1 MLKQENLFKINGGL
15 ISIAEQE
22 NDPSRKIAKFLLC
35 PLDEPNANGKGIKK
49 SDLSQEQMDTL
60 IGQPLVTKVIYN
72 EQTKQYDFSGHLMKK
87 VWKYDES
94 GNLVKFSDFTS
105 TSPIGYHTAVSIEDI
120 DFNGVT
126 KPCLIAEVTLWT
138 RYYRA
143 MEVIERLGTNL
154 HTSWELSYGSSYKE
168 DGTDWLKNILFLAN
182 CALGTGVNPA
192 YKIAG
197 LLEEVAEEQEEN
209 DELSEALICD
219 LKEINEI
226 NDEDEEVNIE
236 KSSDEFQEENNDSS
250 IETENN
256 SVENKL
262 NNDLEEKGGI
272 VDMAE
277 NKVKAEVSSVTTN
290 DLYNK
295 LSVAINAIDTNRW
308 ICISRVYPYEFRVVG
323 YDWNAETDDDYIEF
337 KYVVNS
343 DESIS
348 IISETPVKMTFV
360 PSVQIDNQI
369 QEIQI
374 QLDGVNDEL
383 STKKTELSTKLD
395 EIVTLGESIQSLKDQ
410 LAEKETI
417 ISELEP
423 LRIEKAEAEAKKA
436 EEEKAEKKKC
446 LSEMLVSSKYFTQD
460 EVDTSEAI
468 QDAIANLDEPKVK
481 SILAEKVLEEAQ
493 KIKDETTED
502 AKKKEKTEVSE
513 VEISTD
519 INANQEYEYKNPASA
534 LLNYARR
541 NIKK

>member
-1 MLKQENLFKINGGL
+1 MDQENLFKINGGL

-22 NDPSRKIAKFLLC
+22 NDPSRKVAKFLLC
-35 PLDEPNANGKGIKK
+35 PLDESNANGKGIKK
-49 SDLSQEQMDTL
+49 SDLSEDQMNTL

-105 TSPIGYHTAVSIEDI
+105 TSPIGYHTKVSVEDI
-120 DFNGVT
+120 DFNGVV

-154 HTSWELSYGSSYKE
+154 HTSWELSYGGSYE
-168 DGTDWLKNILFLAN
+168 ENGVEWLTDILFLAN
-182 CALGTGVNPA
+182 CALGTEVNPA

-197 LLEEVAEEQEEN
+197 LLEEVAEEHLGN

-219 LKEINEI
+219 LKEINETYG
-226 NDEDEEVNIE
+226 
-236 KSSDEFQEENNDSS
+236 ENSEIK
-250 IETENN
+250 IETTQLDIHTENI
-256 SVENKL
+256 SVEDKL
-262 NNDLEEKGGI
+262 NNYIEEKGGV

-277 NKVKAEVSSVTTN
+277 NKIKTEVSSVTTN

-295 LSVAINAIDTNRW
+295 LNVAINAIDTNRW
-308 ICISRVYPYEFRVVG
+308 ICISRVYPYEFRAVG
-323 YDWNAETDDDYIEF
+323 YDWCAENDDDYIEF

-360 PSVQIDNQI
+360 PSTQIDDQMQI
-369 QEIQI
+369 MQTQMDEM
-374 QLDGVNDEL
+374 NNEL
-383 STKKTELSTKLD
+383 SEKKTELSTKLD

-446 LSEMLVSSKYFTQD
+446 LSEMLVSSKYFTQ
-460 EVDTSEAI
+460 EEIETSETIQEAI
-468 QDAIANLDEPKVK
+468 SNLDESAVK
-481 SILAEKVLEEAQ
+481 GILAEKVIAEAQ
-493 KIKDETTED
+493 KIKDEPKEE
-502 AKKKEKTEVSE
+502 ANKKQKTETSE
-513 VEISTD
+513 IEVSTD
-519 INANQEYEYKNPASA
+519 LNANQEYEYKSSASV